1 MQNIH
6 FLKVKRSL
14 SELEKGFMELK
25 DGELKDIKEINKREI
40 EQLFYKPI
48 VVSKINIDK
57 FEEQEMK
64 K

>member
-25 DGELKDIKEINKREI
+25 DGELKDITEKNKREI
-40 EQLFYKPI
+40 E
-48 VVSKINIDK
+48 
-57 FEEQEMK
+57 
-64 K
+64 

>member
-25 DGELKDIKEINKREI
+25 DIKEKNKREI
-40 EQLFYKPI
+40 E
-48 VVSKINIDK
+48 
-57 FEEQEMK
+57 
-64 K
+64 

>member
-1 MQNIH
+1 
-6 FLKVKRSL
+6 
-14 SELEKGFMELK
+14 MELK
-25 DGELKDIKEINKREI
+25 DGELKDIKEKNKREI